1 MQRVM
6 TLRKLIN
13 ELEKAVAVADA
24 AGVSEDE
31 IEVVLVINNT
41 YKTFERISFDVFADD
56 PQIEILY
63 R

>member
-6 TLRKLIN
+6 TLRKLII

-31 IEVVLVINNT
+31 IEVALVINNT

>member
-6 TLRKLIN
+6 TLRKLID
-13 ELEKAVAVADA
+13 ELTKAMAVADA
-24 AGVSEDE
+24 AEIEYEE
-31 IEVVLVINNT
+31 IEVALVINNT

>member
-6 TLRKLIN
+6 TLRKLIT

-31 IEVVLVINNT
+31 IEVALVINNT